1 MFLFILIGGVT
12 AYWIWKP
19 EKPFDITK
27 QKSKEYKNSEHQIS
41 MTIPF
46 HWEIISKDTLQSMMN
61 EAFGDKK
68 DKNFTP
74 KQLEAENITSN

>member
-1 MFLFILIGGVT
+1 
-12 AYWIWKP
+12 
-19 EKPFDITK
+19 
-27 QKSKEYKNSEHQIS
+27 